1 MARPPT
7 TPPTMGP
14 TGADEDTVDVGV
26 VCEEPVT
33 GDVEGVEMVGLE
45 EGMDEGGVDA
55 TLI

>member
-55 TLI
+55 S